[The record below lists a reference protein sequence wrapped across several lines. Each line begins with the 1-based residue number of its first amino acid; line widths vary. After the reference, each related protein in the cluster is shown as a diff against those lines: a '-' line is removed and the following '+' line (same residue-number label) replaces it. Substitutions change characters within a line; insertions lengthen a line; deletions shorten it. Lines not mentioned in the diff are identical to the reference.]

1 MAKRTAAQKNRH
13 DTINVMRDINQFFFD
28 CYVKSFNGNDFKAG
42 RDVVKDLILKGTNTQ
57 RDFDSCNQMMEAC
70 GRQMFEHQM
79 TLGYE
84 FNGTIYTVHKGS
96 VPNCQSTDVLHDM
109 ELPQAAW
116 DNMLKYNVWIHSG
129 VIHSRI
135 SYVHPSTAKDAV

>member
-1 MAKRTAAQKNRH
+1 MAQLTKAQLNYRN
-13 DTINVMRDINQFFFD
+13 TLNVMLGINQFFFD

-42 RDVVKDLILKGTNTQ
+42 REVIKDLIRKGTNTK
-57 RDFDSCNQMMEAC
+57 RDYDSCNKMMEAC
-70 GRQMFEHQM
+70 GRHMFERQM

-84 FNGTIYTVHKGS
+84 FDGTIYTVHKDA
-96 VPNCQSTDVLHDM
+96 VLNCKSTDILHSM
-109 ELPQAAW
+109 ELPQSAW

-135 SYVHPSTAKDAV
+135 SYVPPSNAKDAA

>member
-1 MAKRTAAQKNRH
+1 MAQLTKAQLNYRN
-13 DTINVMRDINQFFFD
+13 TLNVMLGINQFFFD

-42 RDVVKDLILKGTNTQ
+42 REVIKDLIRKGTDTK
-57 RDFDSCNQMMEAC
+57 RDYDSCNQMMESC
-70 GRQMFEHQM
+70 LRHMFERQM

-84 FNGTIYTVHKGS
+84 FDGTIYTVHKDA
-96 VPNCQSTDVLHDM
+96 VLNCKSTDILHSM

-135 SYVHPSTAKDAV
+135 SYVPPSNAKDAA